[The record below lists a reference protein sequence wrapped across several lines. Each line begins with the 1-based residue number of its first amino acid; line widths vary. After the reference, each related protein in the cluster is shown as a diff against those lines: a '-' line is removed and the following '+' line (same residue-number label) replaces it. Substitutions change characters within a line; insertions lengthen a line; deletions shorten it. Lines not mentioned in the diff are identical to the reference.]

1 MSGKRASIMKKN
13 FFLKSLFILCILFL
27 LACQTVPVTERKQL
41 NLIPS
46 SQIQAM
52 SLSAYKD
59 FLSEHEVVT
68 GTVEARMV
76 KTVGQRI
83 SKAVETYMAEHGLSE
98 RIEGYQWEFNLIRED
113 TINAWAMPGGKVVIY
128 TGLLP
133 IAQNDDGLAVVMG
146 HEIAHAVAG
155 HGNERMSQGLLT
167 QLGGM
172 ALSVA
177 LAQEPQQTQQ
187 LFMTA
192 YGVGAQVGF
201 LLPYS
206 RLHESEADHLGLI
219 FMAMAGYDPHAAVAF
234 WQRMMQAKQGQAPP
248 EFLSTHP
255 SDQKR
260 IENIKSL
267 IPQAMNY
274 YRG

>member
-1 MSGKRASIMKKN
+1 MKEK
-13 FFLKSLFILCILFL
+13 FVLRSLFIVFILLF
-27 LACQTVPVTERKQL
+27 LACQTVPVTERRQL

-46 SQIQAM
+46 SQIEAM
-52 SLSAYKD
+52 SLNAYRD
-59 FLSEHEVVT
+59 FLSEHKVVT
-68 GTVEARMV
+68 GTPEARMV
-76 KTVGQRI
+76 KTVGERI
-83 SKAVETYMAEHGLSE
+83 SKAVEAYMAEHGLSE
-98 RIEGYQWEFNLIRED
+98 RIEGYQWEFNLIEED

-133 IAQNDDGLAVVMG
+133 IAQNDTGLAVVMG

-155 HGNERMSQGLLT
+155 HGNERMSQGLIT

-187 LFMTA
+187 LFMAA

-234 WQRMMQAKQGQAPP
+234 WQRMMAAKQGEAPP

-260 IENIKSL
+260 INDIESL

>member
-1 MSGKRASIMKKN
+1 MKK
-13 FFLKSLFILCILFL
+13 KFILQPLLIFFISLL

-52 SLSAYKD
+52 SLSAYRD
-59 FLSEHEVVT
+59 FLSKHEVVE
-68 GTVEARMV
+68 GTPEARMV
-76 KTVGQRI
+76 KAVGVRI
-83 SKAVETYMAEHGLSE
+83 SRAVEAYLAGHGLSD
-98 RIEGYQWEFNLIRED
+98 RIEGYEWEFNLVKED
-113 TINAWAMPGGKVVIY
+113 TINAWAMSGGKVVVY
-128 TGLLP
+128 TGILP
-133 IAQNDDGLAVVMG
+133 IAQNEEGLAVIMG
-146 HEIAHAVAG
+146 HEVAHAVAG

-187 LFMTA
+187 LFMAA
-192 YGVGAQVGF
+192 YGVGAQVGV
-201 LLPYS
+201 LLPFS

-219 FMAMAGYDPHAAVAF
+219 FMAMAGYDPHAAVGF
-234 WQRMMQAKQGQAPP
+234 WQRMMEAKEGAAPP

-255 SDQKR
+255 SDQRR
-260 IENIKSL
+260 ISNIKAL
-267 IPQAMNY
+267 IPQAMDY